1 MNTDTDKR
9 GTTGYGVWLRGGLAA
24 ASDVYAGTVNL
35 VEDVH
40 RAVGDTAAP
49 VNPIVW
55 PERAISGLS
64 YASVRA
70 IGGASFA
77 VARGLAGLTRD
88 VLPDDAAT
96 GGTLLGLRSALNG
109 AVGDHLE
116 ATSNELALPMAFVDG
131 QGRTL
136 ANDDPRRLGAI
147 AARPRLVLLVHGL
160 GMNERYWRHGDRPDF
175 GERLA
180 ADHGYAALR
189 LRYNSGRDIATNGAE
204 LAARLERLVVAWP
217 APLERM
223 TAIGHSMGGLVLRA
237 AIEAGRAAGHR
248 WPQLLADLICL
259 GSPHRGAP
267 LERLGES
274 LNRGL
279 TWSRYTRAFHAIG
292 DVRSA
297 GVKNLRHGLAPMAAD
312 AAAPNGCFLVAA
324 SLGRSDED
332 PVGRVL
338 GDLLVTVD
346 SAFDHPR
353 ALDGADVDGC
363 VFYGMTHFALIH
375 HDDVYL
381 ALSQWL
387 APRLDAASRHHHPD
401 KSRR

>member
-1 MNTDTDKR
+1 MNAQKH

-24 ASDVYAGTVNL
+24 AADVYAGTVNL
-35 VEDVH
+35 VENAH
-40 RAVGDTAAP
+40 RAIADTGAAVNP
-49 VNPIVW
+49 VNW

-64 YASVRA
+64 YASVRT
-70 IGGASFA
+70 IGGVSFA
-77 VARGLAGLTRD
+77 AARGLAGLTRD
-88 VLPDDAAT
+88 ALPDDPAS
-96 GGTLLGLRSALNG
+96 GGAWLALRSALNG

-116 ATSNELALPMAFVDG
+116 ATGNELALPMAFVDAEG
-131 QGRTL
+131 QTL
-136 ANDDPRRLGAI
+136 ADDDPRGLGPI

-160 GMNERYWRHGDRPDF
+160 GMNDRYWRHGDQPDF

-189 LRYNSGRDIATNGAE
+189 LRYNSGRDIAANGAE
-204 LAARLERLVVAWP
+204 LAARLERLVAAWP
-217 APLERM
+217 APLERV

-279 TWSRYTRAFHAIG
+279 AWSRYTRAFHAIG

-297 GVKNLRHGLAPMAAD
+297 GVKNLRHGLVSTERDPASPT
-312 AAAPNGCFLVAA
+312 GCFLVAA

-332 PVGRVL
+332 PIGRVL

-353 ALDGADVDGC
+353 ALDDADVDGC
-363 VFYGMTHFALIH
+363 VFYGMTHFALVH

-381 ALSQWL
+381 ALTEWL
-387 APRLDAASRHHHPD
+387 APRLDAPMPRHQIN
-401 KSRR
+401 S